1 MLECNP
7 TVILAQTD
15 VGELI
20 PFLIFAF
27 VIITRLTKLLAG
39 KKRDGAN
46 DLPLD
51 EPSGGMADNND
62 PGAQIR
68 RFLEDLRRQANGET
82 SPPPPAV
89 PPPIPPPAARP
100 TAWSAPASNP
110 AIPPPRPTVAA
121 ARRPEA
127 TAIRRPVVARTK
139 PSRPQP
145 VMAAV
150 TRTVAVPLPA
160 PVKLVSSPEISTRIL
175 RPTSPWVAA
184 LRRDSQ
190 GLREAVFLRAVLGPP
205 VALRHPHSQEN
216 KF

>member
-1 MLECNP
+1 MMQCNP
-7 TVILAQTD
+7 MVMLARTD

-20 PFLIFAF
+20 PFLIFVF
-27 VIITRLTKLLAG
+27 VIIARLVKLLAG
-39 KKRDGAN
+39 RKQGGAN

-51 EPSGGMADNND
+51 EPSGGMADSND

-82 SPPPPAV
+82 SPPPPAA
-89 PPPIPPPAARP
+89 PPPIPQPAARP
-100 TAWSAPASNP
+100 TAWPAPASPPVAP
-110 AIPPPRPTVAA
+110 APRPAVA

-127 TAIRRPVVARTK
+127 AAVRRPIIARPK
-139 PSRPQP
+139 PLRPQP
-145 VMAAV
+145 AMAAA

-160 PVKLVSSPEISTRIL
+160 PVKPVSRPEISTRIL

-190 GLREAVFLRAVLGPP
+190 GLREAVFLRTVLGPP
-205 VALRHPHSQEN
+205 VALRTPDSQET